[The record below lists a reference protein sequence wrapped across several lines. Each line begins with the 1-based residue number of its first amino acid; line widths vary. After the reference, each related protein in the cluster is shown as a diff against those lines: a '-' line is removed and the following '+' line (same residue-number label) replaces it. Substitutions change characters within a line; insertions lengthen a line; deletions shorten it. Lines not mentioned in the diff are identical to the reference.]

1 VLDAQR
7 RLLGVE
13 IAATRADRDRYIAAA
28 NLLRALGGGWLQNFQ
43 ETALDNIVY
52 KMRGKSAL

>member
-7 RLLGVE
+7 GLLGAE
-13 IAATRADRDRYIAAA
+13 LAATRADRDRYIAAA
-28 NLLRALGGGWLQNFQ
+28 NLFRALDGGWLQNFQ

-52 KMRGKSAL
+52 KMREKLAL

>member
-7 RLLGVE
+7 GLLGVE
-13 IAATRADRDRYIAAA
+13 LAATRADRDRYIAAA

-43 ETALDNIVY
+43 ETALDNLAY
-52 KMRGKSAL
+52 KMREKPAL